1 MTRCGTRGI
10 RLFDHV
16 NIFEL
21 FLGVLWGFFAGIPL
35 LKRGKIPIRVIG
47 KFRRRIGMILVASE
61 RMIVG
66 RVTLIGGGMSG
77 KEGIPIAVCHI

>member
-10 RLFDHV
+10 SLFDHV

-21 FLGVLWGFFAGIPL
+21 FLGVLRGFFAGIPL

-47 KFRRRIGMILVASE
+47 KFRRRVGMILVASE

-66 RVTLIGGGMSG
+66 RVTPIGGGMSG
-77 KEGIPIAVCHI
+77 KEGISIAVCHI

>member
-1 MTRCGTRGI
+1 MTRCGARGI
-10 RLFDHV
+10 GLFDHI

-21 FLGVLWGFFAGIPL
+21 FLGVLRGLFAGIPL

-61 RMIVG
+61 RVIVG
-66 RVTLIGGGMSG
+66 RVTPMSGGMSG
-77 KEGIPIAVCHI
+77 KEGISIAVCHI